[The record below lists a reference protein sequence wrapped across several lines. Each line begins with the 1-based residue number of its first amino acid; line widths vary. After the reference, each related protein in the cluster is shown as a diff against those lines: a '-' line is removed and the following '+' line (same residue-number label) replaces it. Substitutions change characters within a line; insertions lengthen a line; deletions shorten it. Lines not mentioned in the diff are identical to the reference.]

1 MSKLIKKLMEKRNIT
16 IERMSEETMIDIV
29 SLRRIIDEPDEGD
42 VISMKLIALVLDVS
56 IDDLLNDPKR
66 REE

>member
-16 IERMSEETMIDIV
+16 IEQMSEETMIEIE
-29 SLRRIIDEPDEGD
+29 SLKRIIDEPDEGD
-42 VISMKLIALVLDVS
+42 VVSMKLIALVLDVS
-56 IDDLLNDPKR
+56 IDDLLTDSKR

>member
-16 IERMSEETMIDIV
+16 IEQMSEETMIDIE
-29 SLRRIIDEPDEGD
+29 SLKRIIDEPDEGE
-42 VISMKLIALVLDVS
+42 VVSMKLIALVLDVS
-56 IDDLLNDPKR
+56 IDDLLTDSKR

>member
-16 IERMSEETMIDIV
+16 IEQMSEETMIDIE
-29 SLRRIIDEPDEGD
+29 SLKRIIDEPDEGD
-42 VISMKLIALVLDVS
+42 VVSMKLIALVLDVS
-56 IDDLLNDPKR
+56 IDDLLTDSKR

>member
-16 IERMSEETMIDIV
+16 IEQMSEETMIDIE
-29 SLRRIIDEPDEGD
+29 SLKSIIDEPDEGD
-42 VISMKLIALVLDVS
+42 VVSMKLIALVLDVS
-56 IDDLLNDPKR
+56 IDDLLTDSQR

>member
-16 IERMSEETMIDIV
+16 IERMSEETMIDIE
-29 SLRRIIDEPDEGD
+29 SLKRIIDEPDEGD
-42 VISMKLIALVLDVS
+42 VVSMKLIALVLDVS
-56 IDDLLNDPKR
+56 IDDLLNDSKR

>member
-29 SLRRIIDEPDEGD
+29 SLKRIIDEPDEGD
-42 VISMKLIALVLDVS
+42 VVSMKLIALVLDVS
-56 IDDLLNDPKR
+56 IDDLLNDSKR

>member
-16 IERMSEETMIDIV
+16 IEQMSEETMIDIE
-29 SLRRIIDEPDEGD
+29 SLKRIIDEPDEGD
-42 VISMKLIALVLDVS
+42 VVSMKLIALVLDVS
-56 IDDLLNDPKR
+56 IDDLLNVSKR